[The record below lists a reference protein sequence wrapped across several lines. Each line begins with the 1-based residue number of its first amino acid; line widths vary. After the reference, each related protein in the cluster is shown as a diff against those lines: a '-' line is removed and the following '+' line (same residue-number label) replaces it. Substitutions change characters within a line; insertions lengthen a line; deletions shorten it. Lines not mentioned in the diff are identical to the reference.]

1 MYPRTNYEMTG
12 DDLKELLEACQPTR
26 VMLIGGY
33 SPSSPQEN
41 ANRAWQK
48 LGEKYGFDYQTVKPI
63 PGKGQRF
70 FSAIPSENETQKEE
84 RLKREAIEKNLSE
97 IKEIEDKIE
106 ELQNRLKVIRE
117 K

>member
-1 MYPRTNYEMTG
+1 MYPRTNYEMTE
-12 DDLKELLEACQPTR
+12 DDLKELLKACQPTR

-33 SPSSPQEN
+33 NPPSPQEN

-48 LGEKYGFDYQTVKPI
+48 LGEKYGFDYQTVRPI
-63 PGKGQRF
+63 SGKGQRF
-70 FSAIPSENETQKEE
+70 FTAIPSENEAQKEE

-97 IKEIEDKIE
+97 IKEIESKIE